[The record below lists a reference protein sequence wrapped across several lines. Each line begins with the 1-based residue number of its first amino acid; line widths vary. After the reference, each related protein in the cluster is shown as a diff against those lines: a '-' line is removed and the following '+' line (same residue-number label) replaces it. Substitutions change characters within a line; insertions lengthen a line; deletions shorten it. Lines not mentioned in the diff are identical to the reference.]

1 MRVLDEETMNAVA
14 EYNIGYQ
21 KEHGRAPSFRNVMH
35 ALGLGSLAT
44 VQRYIRA
51 LERSGRL
58 TLERNGSIQPLPSLL
73 RGESKIVPLVGEIA
87 CGKPNYG
94 VEHIEESFAL
104 PKALFG
110 DGDLFMLRAF
120 GSSMI
125 DAGINEGDLIVL
137 QHQDTADDGDIVV
150 ALVDGETTLK
160 RFYRK
165 DGKIVLHP
173 ENERMKDIVVDECA
187 VQGVLVGCIKMYR

>member
-14 EYNIGYQ
+14 EYNISYQ

-94 VEHIEESFAL
+94 VEHIEASFAL

-173 ENERMKDIVVDECA
+173 ENKRMKDIVVDECT

>member
-1 MRVLDEETMNAVA
+1 
-14 EYNIGYQ
+14 
-21 KEHGRAPSFRNVMH
+21 
-35 ALGLGSLAT
+35 
-44 VQRYIRA
+44 
-51 LERSGRL
+51 
-58 TLERNGSIQPLPSLL
+58 
-73 RGESKIVPLVGEIA
+73 
-87 CGKPNYG
+87 
-94 VEHIEESFAL
+94 
-104 PKALFG
+104 
-110 DGDLFMLRAF
+110 MLRAF

-173 ENERMKDIVVDECA
+173 ENKRMKDIVVDECA